1 MSGKIEKFSNCKVIS
16 VHTSIHK
23 LSQLQLLSQVEISL
37 ELSNLLLGVNVIMNI
52 FDLPNLPSSNEV
64 TTILLQNKSVKI
76 ERIISTGQVSD
87 WYNQDETEFVLLVEG
102 KAKIEFEN
110 GEIVTLNK
118 GDTITIEPHK
128 KHRVIYTSNEPPC
141 IWICV
146 FF

>member
-1 MSGKIEKFSNCKVIS
+1 MKI
-16 VHTSIHK
+16 
-23 LSQLQLLSQVEISL
+23 
-37 ELSNLLLGVNVIMNI
+37 NLFLPKTEMNGGAYLNI
-52 FDLPNLPSSNEV
+52 FDLPNLPLSDEL

-87 WYNQDETEFVLLVEG
+87 WYDQDKTEFVLLVEG
-102 KAKIEFEN
+102 NAKIEFKN